1 MVTKKRCSLGA
12 ARVES
17 LLVLKE
23 NKKLVDEFHRKSNK
37 KVDLNVDDA
46 FKAVVVDDEVP
57 GVPPPLSER
66 FGDDGENEAGQ
77 YEDSSDDEFE
87 VVIHD
92 KNGPDYC

>member
-1 MVTKKRCSLGA
+1 
-12 ARVES
+12 
-17 LLVLKE
+17 
-23 NKKLVDEFHRKSNK
+23 LVDEFHRKSNK
-37 KVDLNVDDA
+37 KGDLNVDDV
-46 FKAVVVDDEVP
+46 FKAVVVVDEVP
-57 GVPPPLSER
+57 GVPPPLSEH